1 MNRTRLRLLRLLFG
15 IGGGMVGIIL
25 AQTFLV
31 KPHPSDT
38 ENMQQGCTLLLVGL
52 PAGAIVGSQVI
63 APLVDRLLTKR

>member
-1 MNRTRLRLLRLLFG
+1 
-15 IGGGMVGIIL
+15 MVGIIL

-63 APLVDRLLTKR
+63 APFVDRLLTKR